1 VYNAIVNLA
10 PDDVLLR
17 QADERDAELA
27 RGESRTFSGLLL
39 IGRPKGDAALLQA
52 AAAYEIAPADMLGRR
67 PEAGLA

>member
-39 IGRPKGDAALLQA
+39 IGRPQGDAALLQA